1 MINRKNSFIRNAMYY
16 KKLQRYVH
24 KEFRKAQ
31 GFHGLKNFSFSLD
44 KIKKVAKLG
53 YYVPSAF
60 LDTLVLKKLAKNA

>member
-1 MINRKNSFIRNAMYY
+1 MLQKNQVILFY

-31 GFHGLKNFSFSLD
+31 GFHELKNFSFSID
-44 KIKKVAKLG
+44 KIKKIAKLG